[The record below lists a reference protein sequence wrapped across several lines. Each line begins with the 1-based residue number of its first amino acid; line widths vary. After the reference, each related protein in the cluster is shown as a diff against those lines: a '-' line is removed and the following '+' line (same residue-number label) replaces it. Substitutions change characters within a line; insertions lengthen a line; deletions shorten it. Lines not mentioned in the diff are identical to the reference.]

1 MTAANDMSGPDGLAT
16 TLRELRRRAGLGGV
30 EAAQRAAISQSKISK
45 LENGRLRAD
54 PEDIRILCDVYD
66 ATSAER
72 DNLVRLATELKSE
85 SQLSRVVLTRGAARL
100 QQQIGQL
107 ESRANLLRSY
117 QPTMVPG
124 ILQTRAYAQLVF
136 SDGLADDDADAAVA
150 ARHDRGDSLDDDTK
164 QFVLIITEGAL
175 RWQAGNPHIM
185 TEQLDKII
193 ATSRRPNVQLGV
205 IPWTTPVDVFC
216 THSFHMYDS
225 AAVVIGTEVAAGML
239 AAAEDVAVYA
249 RLFERLTAVSST
261 GDDARR
267 ELLRIRN
274 DYQLLGG

>member
-1 MTAANDMSGPDGLAT
+1 MTAANDTPGADDLAT

-30 EAAQRAAISQSKISK
+30 EAARRAAVSQSKISK
-45 LENGRLRAD
+45 LENGRLRPD
-54 PEDIRILCDVYD
+54 PEDVRILCDVYNVPAD
-66 ATSAER
+66 ER
-72 DNLVRLATELKSE
+72 DNLVGLATELKSE
-85 SQLSRVVLTRGAARL
+85 SRLSRVVLTRGAARL
-100 QQQIGQL
+100 QQQIGRL
-107 ESRANLLRSY
+107 ESKAKLLRSY

-124 ILQTRAYAQLVF
+124 ILQTKVYSKLVF
-136 SDGLADDDADAAVA
+136 SDGLADDDADAAVD
-150 ARHDRGDSLDDDTK
+150 ARDERGSSLDDETK
-164 QFVLIITEGAL
+164 QFVLVITEGAL
-175 RWQAGNPHIM
+175 RWQAGDPHVM

-193 ATSRRPNVQLGV
+193 AASRRTNVRLGV

-216 THSFHMYDS
+216 THAFHIYDS

-239 AAAEDVAVYA
+239 AAAEDVTVYE
-249 RLFERLTAVSST
+249 RLFERLIAVAST

>member
-1 MTAANDMSGPDGLAT
+1 MTATNDASGAHDLAT

-30 EAAQRAAISQSKISK
+30 EAARRAAVSQSKISK

-54 PEDIRILCDVYD
+54 PEDVRILCDVYD
-66 ATSAER
+66 VPADER
-72 DNLVRLATELKSE
+72 DDLIRLATELKSE

-107 ESRANLLRSY
+107 ESRAKLLRSY

-124 ILQTRAYAQLVF
+124 LLQTRAYAELVF
-136 SDGLADDDADAAVA
+136 SDGLADDDAHAAVA
-150 ARHDRGDSLDDDTK
+150 ARQDRGNILDDDAV

-175 RWQAGNPHIM
+175 RWQASDPHLM

-193 ATSRRPNVQLGV
+193 AISRRANVQLGV
-205 IPWTTPVDVFC
+205 IPWTTPVEVFC
-216 THSFHMYDS
+216 THAFHMYDS

-239 AAAEDVAVYA
+239 AAPEDVAVYQ
-249 RLFERLTAVSST
+249 RLFERLHTVASI